1 MTAQDAVRPSA
12 AAFDDLLANNRE
24 FARHFDQQGSTVWP
38 AGVLMVTCMDSRIV
52 PLRWWASRSATPR
65 SSNPGRQVTTS
76 AMAGCIAG
84 VHLLQVDRIMVIPH
98 SRCAMAAAD
107 DEVLIERIRQSS
119 GADASWV
126 RFGASADQ
134 RRTLHRD
141 VEKLRPPPDRR
152 SGRGGWLLLRRRH
165 RTAGAVDLKQDYAS
179 MAAASGWYAP
189 SMMKSLRGPTSL
201 PISISNVVSAISPS
215 STVIRR
221 RVFGAAGSWWFLP
234 ADRHPSPQA
243 LCSAAAP

>member
-1 MTAQDAVRPSA
+1 MKAQDAAQPAA

-24 FARHFDQQGSTVWP
+24 FAKHFDQQGFDGVAH

-52 PLRWWASRSATPR
+52 PLEMVGLTFGDAKIIRTPG
-65 SSNPGRQVTTS
+65 GRVTTS

-141 VEKLRPPPDRR
+141 VEKLRNHP
-152 SGRGGWLLLRRRH
+152 L
-165 RTAGAVDLKQDYAS
+165 
-179 MAAASGWYAP
+179 
-189 SMMKSLRGPTSL
+189 
-201 PISISNVVSAISPS
+201 I
-215 STVIRR
+215 
-221 RVFGAAGSWWFLP
+221 
-234 ADRHPSPQA
+234 ADRAVVGGFYYDVDTGLLEQWT
-243 LCSAAAP
+243 